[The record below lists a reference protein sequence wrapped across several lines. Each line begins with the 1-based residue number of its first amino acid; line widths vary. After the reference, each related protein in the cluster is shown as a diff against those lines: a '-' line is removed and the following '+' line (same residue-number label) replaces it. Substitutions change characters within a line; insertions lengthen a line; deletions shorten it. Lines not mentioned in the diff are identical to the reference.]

1 MSILDTIFKFHYK
14 ITESDQS
21 ILERIESTES
31 IQEEI
36 LAYFKAADYPII
48 TSKTLFFYCVILA
61 NSLEEN
67 QVNIMDIASSLSV
80 RIADLN
86 QLRYE
91 LIINELIE
99 KGFIERRNNN
109 KRNEQRSVSVEFN
122 IYNSILLDKGLEAK
136 NDRIEDINEL
146 AIKAKSFLE
155 NIESKKIS
163 LTFGVQKLKELAQT
177 IESPFVQFIQKYEI
191 SDAEYIIIMICLW
204 DYLADPNDHKV
215 SVNRILD
222 DIFSHNDSSKLF
234 KLKQSFLFGNNELL
248 KKNLVEVVNEEEM
261 RSNNFIKL
269 HSRVLDIIRLDSKVS
284 VQQKTFNE
292 LTKVEEKDIPTLFYN
307 TKVEAEF
314 QKMKSLLEP
323 DKFKLVLENFE
334 KAQLPSHSNILLYGE
349 SGTGKTEMAKSLSVG
364 KMVFSIDVSEWK
376 SMYYGRSQQLVKE
389 HFKKFAKMCE
399 AYPFQCVMIL
409 NECDSLLGKRLDNA
423 NSSTD
428 ETSNAIQSMLLESIE
443 QLPKGSLLI
452 ATTNMSNLLDD
463 AFSRRFLFKI
473 HVDLPNYET
482 SFNIWKHY
490 LSGYSDELYSKLGR
504 LGLSG
509 GFISNIA
516 KKVTIDKII
525 LGNDV
530 TENTI
535 YNWAIEE
542 TNYNK
547 KANPM
552 GFQKAGKY

>member
-14 ITESDQS
+14 ISESDQS
-21 ILERIESTES
+21 ILERIESTEA
-31 IQEEI
+31 IQESI
-36 LAYFKAADYPII
+36 SNYFKAADYPII
-48 TSKTLFFYCVILA
+48 TGKTLFFYCIILG
-61 NSLEEN
+61 NSLENN
-67 QVNIMDIASSLSV
+67 QVDIMDIASSLNV
-80 RIADLN
+80 RISDLH
-86 QLRYE
+86 QLRYGI
-91 LIINELIE
+91 IINELIE

-109 KRNEQRSVSVEFN
+109 KRNDRREVSVEFN
-122 IYNSILLDKGLEAK
+122 IYNSILLDKVLEAK

-146 AIKAKSFLE
+146 AIKAKSILE
-155 NIESKKIS
+155 DIENKKIS
-163 LTFGVQKLKELAQT
+163 LTFGVQKLKEFAET
-177 IESPFVQFIQKYEI
+177 IESPFTQFIQKYEM
-191 SDAEYIIIMICLW
+191 SDPEYMIILICLW

-215 SVNRILD
+215 SINRVLD
-222 DIFSHNDSSKLF
+222 DIFSHNESSKLF

-248 KKNLVEVVNEEEM
+248 KKQLVESANEEEM
-261 RSNNFIKL
+261 RSNNAVKL
-269 HSRVLDIIRLDSKVS
+269 HSRVLDIIQLDSKVS
-284 VQQKTFNE
+284 VQQKTFKE

-314 QKMKSLLEP
+314 HKMKSLLEP
-323 DKFKLVLENFE
+323 ENFKLVLENFE
-334 KAQLPSHSNILLYGE
+334 KAQLPSHANILLYGE

-364 KMVFSIDVSEWK
+364 KMVFNIDVSEWK

-399 AYPFQCVMIL
+399 AHPFQCVMIL

-428 ETSNAIQSMLLESIE
+428 ETSNAIQSILLENIE
-443 QLPKGSLLI
+443 NLPNGSLLI
-452 ATTNMSNLLDD
+452 ATTNMNNLLDD

-473 HVDLPNYET
+473 HVDLPNQET
-482 SFNIWKHY
+482 SFKIWKHY
-490 LSGYSDELYSKLGR
+490 LNGYSAALYLKLAN

-525 LGNDV
+525 LRGEV

-535 YNWAIEE
+535 YEWAVQEA
-542 TNYNK
+542 NYNK
-547 KANPM
+547 KSNTM
-552 GFQKAGKY
+552 LGFQKAG